1 MSIVQTVAT
10 TLQQQLGTH
19 LDNLAREC
27 GLVLRQR
34 KFTGQTLLH
43 MLVLTLLHK
52 PEASWGDFLVT
63 ATQLGLDVTPTAVE
77 KRFAAGQPLVDFL
90 RQALERAL
98 QQAVASQP
106 AAAALLQRFT
116 AVFVG
121 DSTTIT
127 LPDELA
133 DVFPG
138 CGGRAGT
145 SGAALKIQ
153 VLWDLKTGRLEQL
166 RVEAGRASDAH

>member
-90 RQALERAL
+90 RYE
-98 QQAVASQP
+98 SP
-106 AAAALLQRFT
+106 A
-116 AVFVG
+116 
-121 DSTTIT
+121 
-127 LPDELA
+127 
-133 DVFPG
+133 
-138 CGGRAGT
+138 
-145 SGAALKIQ
+145 
-153 VLWDLKTGRLEQL
+153 
-166 RVEAGRASDAH
+166 